1 MNRKQTTT
9 TNKIMKK
16 LIVIGLA
23 LVAGI
28 TSQAQNNLFGGVS
41 GFATGGTAIN
51 AGTNWA
57 VLPGYSGANGSTPL
71 VTFLSVRGL
80 SPSPITVT
88 GYWITNSTFATA
100 TNTTTTNFVN
110 STNGFVAGGWV
121 VINHTTLPTM
131 IESEARLIS
140 AVQNTNQVVFNTAA
154 TYPVVPGDQIF
165 VENAGATISIA
176 SSASASTVFN
186 GPGILTGQASSPLLL
201 VMSSTVAS
209 TNTIDAVNCTFLK

>member
-71 VTFLSVRGL
+71 VTFLSVRGNAAT
-80 SPSPITVT
+80 PITLQSYYVSS
-88 GYWITNSTFATA
+88 STFATA

-110 STNGFVAGGWV
+110 STNGFVAGNWL
-121 VINHTTLPTM
+121 VINHTTLATM
-131 IESEARLIS
+131 LESEARLIS
-140 AVQNTNQVVFNTAA
+140 AVQNTNQIVLTTAT
-154 TYPVVPGDQIF
+154 TYPVLPGDQVF
-165 VENAGATISIA
+165 QETAGASVSIA
-176 SSASASTVFN
+176 SSASASTVLN
-186 GPGILTGQASSPLLL
+186 GPGIVSGQAGLPLLL
-201 VMSSTVAS
+201 TVSSTGVG
-209 TNTIDAVNCTFLK
+209 TNTIDAVNCTFIK